1 MNILNNPVQKLCPK
15 RTETVPKAHILS
27 EKKYRF
33 VAYAYRNY
41 TDRAI
46 HCVQKLCSLLYTMYL
61 LLNKP
66 VINSKYDGNT
76 QTIFKYEA

>member
-1 MNILNNPVQKLCPK
+1 MNILNSPVQKLYPL
-15 RTETVPKAHILS
+15 RIETVPKALNLND
-27 EKKYRF
+27 KGRRF
-33 VAYAYRNY
+33 MAHAYRNY
-41 TDRAI
+41 TDSGI